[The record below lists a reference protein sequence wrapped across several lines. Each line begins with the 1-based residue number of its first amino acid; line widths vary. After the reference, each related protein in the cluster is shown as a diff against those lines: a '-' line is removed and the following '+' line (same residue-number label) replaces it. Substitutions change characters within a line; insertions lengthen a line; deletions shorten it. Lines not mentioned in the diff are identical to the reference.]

1 MAGPELAQLAKR
13 LAKRL
18 DRTQAKLNEAMDK
31 LKTLQHDCQQFR
43 RLAADRRNEI
53 ARLKVQLERALRGQ
67 VGVIQ

>member
-1 MAGPELAQLAKR
+1 MAALEKR
-13 LAKRL
+13 LA
-18 DRTQAKLNEAMDK
+18 RTEAKLAEAQDK

-53 ARLKVQLERALRGQ
+53 ARLKVQLERALRAQ